1 MLKIFDV
8 LISLLMLINSF
19 IYKLKVRVESSRF
32 FYFFKPLDTDI
43 YIASYMKSGTTLTQV
58 MLFEI
63 LNKKN
68 LDYSNINDVSPFL
81 DTLIRRRNG
90 FKILNRKEAPRLIK
104 THLHYNFLKTK
115 IKGKVIYVQ
124 RDGMDVAWSQY
135 HHIKSVYQPELTWKQ
150 HSQQFLDDSR
160 SDSWFK
166 HVKQWRTNK
175 NKINITYLQ
184 YEDVVTDL
192 GAAAEK
198 LADFIGVELTEEQKA
213 QVVERCRFDRMKK
226 EEKKYSP
233 KPNFSNF
240 IREGRTGSG
249 KQNFSDEQQQLF
261 LHLSNKHFKNC

>member
-81 DTLIRRRNG
+81 D
-90 FKILNRKEAPRLIK
+90 
-104 THLHYNFLKTK
+104 
-115 IKGKVIYVQ
+115 
-124 RDGMDVAWSQY
+124 
-135 HHIKSVYQPELTWKQ
+135 
-150 HSQQFLDDSR
+150 DSR

-175 NKINITYLQ
+175 NITYLQ

-226 EEKKYSP
+226 EEKK
-233 KPNFSNF
+233 
-240 IREGRTGSG
+240 
-249 KQNFSDEQQQLF
+249 
-261 LHLSNKHFKNC
+261 